1 MIYSTYNGKVK
12 KISVR
17 VCNKGKKDLCNKGYT
32 LKQPV
37 LICTVWNPHRTSL

>member
-17 VCNKGKKDLCNKGYT
+17 VCNKGNEDLCKS
-32 LKQPV
+32 V
-37 LICTVWNPHRTSL
+37 